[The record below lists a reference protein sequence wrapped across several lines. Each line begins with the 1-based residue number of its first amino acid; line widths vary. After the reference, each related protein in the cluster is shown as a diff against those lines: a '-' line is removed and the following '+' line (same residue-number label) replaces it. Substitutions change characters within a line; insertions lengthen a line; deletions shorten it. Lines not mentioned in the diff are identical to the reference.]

1 MIITVDSKGEKTYH
15 WLLEAVMGCQENEL
29 KKSIETRA
37 PIISL
42 VGGGGKTT
50 CVMAMASEC
59 RQKEI
64 RAVVATTT
72 HMQMPYDELMLN
84 TEDMQAFYDLMEREG
99 QVWLG
104 KRLDPL
110 FQDPRMVK
118 HKSRSLGT
126 QFVRRV
132 CAESTFPVFIEADGA
147 RCLPC
152 KVPADHEPVIVP
164 ETTHV
169 LNVYG
174 MDTLGRSFAE
184 TVFRPELACT
194 LAGKSLSDPVEK
206 EDILRLALDARGGR
220 KDVLPDMHYQV
231 ILNKAD
237 TALQVEEALD
247 IARGMVEAG
256 VSCVHVTSGLKELMV

>member
-1 MIITVDSKGEKTYH
+1 MIITVDSKGEKRYH
-15 WLLEAVMGCQENEL
+15 WLLEAVLGCHEDEL
-29 KKSIETRA
+29 KKSIDTRA

-50 CVMAMASEC
+50 CVNAMASEC
-59 RQKEI
+59 RQKGI

-72 HMQMPYDELMLN
+72 HMQMPYDDFILN
-84 TEDMQAFYDLMEREG
+84 TEDMQAFSDLMEREG

-110 FQDPRMVK
+110 CEDPGMVK
-118 HKSRSLGT
+118 YKSRSLGT
-126 QFVRRV
+126 DFVRRV
-132 CAESTFPVFIEADGA
+132 CNESAFPVFIEADGA

-164 ETTHV
+164 ETTLV

-174 MDTLGRSFAE
+174 LDVLGKPFAE
-184 TVFRPELACT
+184 SVFRPEPACT
-194 LAGKSLSDPVEK
+194 IAGKSLSDPVEK
-206 EDILRLALDARGGR
+206 DDILRLALDARGGR
-220 KDVLPDMHYQV
+220 KGVLPNMQYQV

-237 TALQVEEALD
+237 TAPQVEEALD

-256 VSCVHVTSGLKELMV
+256 ISCVHVTSGLNELIM

>member
-1 MIITVDSKGEKTYH
+1 MIITIDSKGEKSYH
-15 WLLEAVMGCQENEL
+15 WLLEAVLGCQENEL
-29 KKSIETRA
+29 KKSIDTQV

-50 CVMAMASEC
+50 CVKAMASEC
-59 RQKEI
+59 RQKGI

-72 HMQMPYDELMLN
+72 HMQMPFDELMLS
-84 TEDMQAFYDLMEREG
+84 TEDMQAFFDLMEREG

-110 FQDPRMVK
+110 YPDSKMVK
-118 HKSRSLGT
+118 YKSRSLGIE
-126 QFVRRV
+126 FVRRV
-132 CAESTFPVFIEADGA
+132 CAESACPVFIEADGA

-174 MDTLGRSFAE
+174 LDVLGQSFSE
-184 TVFRPELACT
+184 TVFRPELACALT
-194 LAGKSLSDPVEK
+194 GKSLSDPVEK
-206 EDILRLALDARGGR
+206 EDIMRLALDASAGR
-220 KDVLPDMHYQV
+220 KGVLPDMHYQV

-247 IARGMVEAG
+247 IACGMVEAG
-256 VSCVHVTSGLKELMV
+256 VSCVHITSDLIELTV

>member
-118 HKSRSLGT
+118 YKSRSLGT

-132 CAESTFPVFIEADGA
+132 CGF
-147 RCLPC
+147 
-152 KVPADHEPVIVP
+152 
-164 ETTHV
+164 
-169 LNVYG
+169 Y
-174 MDTLGRSFAE
+174 RS
-184 TVFRPELACT
+184 R
-194 LAGKSLSDPVEK
+194 
-206 EDILRLALDARGGR
+206 RGQM
-220 KDVLPDMHYQV
+220 P
-231 ILNKAD
+231 
-237 TALQVEEALD
+237 ALQ
-247 IARGMVEAG
+247 GAG
-256 VSCVHVTSGLKELMV
+256 

>member
-1 MIITVDSKGEKTYH
+1 MIITVDSNGEKACH
-15 WLLEAVMGCQENEL
+15 WLLEAVLGCPESEL
-29 KKSIETRA
+29 QNIISGRA
-37 PIISL
+37 PVISL

-50 CVMAMASEC
+50 CVKAMASEC
-59 RQKEI
+59 RQKGI

-72 HMQMPYDELMLN
+72 HMQMPHDEFLLD
-84 TEDMQAFYDLMEREG
+84 TEDMQAFSDLMEREG

-104 KRLDPL
+104 KRLDPMN
-110 FQDPRMVK
+110 QDPNMVK
-118 HKSRSLGT
+118 NKSRALGT
-126 QFVRRV
+126 EFIREV
-132 CAESTFPVFIEADGA
+132 CANSGFPVFIEADGA

-174 MDTLGRSFAE
+174 MDTLDQPFSE
-184 TVFRPELACT
+184 TVFRPELACALT
-194 LAGKSLSDPVEK
+194 GKSLSDPVEK
-206 EDILRLALDARGGR
+206 DDILHLALDNQSGR
-220 KDVLPDMHYQV
+220 KCVMPAMDYQV

-247 IARGMVEAG
+247 IARGMIEAG
-256 VSCVHVTSGLKELMV
+256 VSRVHVTSDLKTLMV